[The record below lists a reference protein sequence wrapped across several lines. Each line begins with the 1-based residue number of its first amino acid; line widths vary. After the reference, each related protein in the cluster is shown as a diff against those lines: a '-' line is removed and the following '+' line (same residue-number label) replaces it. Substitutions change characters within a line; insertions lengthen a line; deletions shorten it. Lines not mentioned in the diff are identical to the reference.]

1 MTDARPTVSDLNARL
16 NTLSLKVEASDKSFD
31 PQEHKDK
38 TRSKMAFTF
47 TVGYFALLA
56 ITLIGVPAYNM
67 VVLQITGASDLALQ
81 LQDILLA
88 ISGIASGPIGFVVGY
103 YFKGSEQNGN
113 SF

>member
-1 MTDARPTVSDLNARL
+1 MTDARPTVSDLHAKL
-16 NTLSLKVEASDKSFD
+16 NKLSQKVEASDKSFD

-38 TRSKMAFTF
+38 TRSKIAFAF
-47 TVGYFALLA
+47 TVGYFSLLA
-56 ITLIGVPAYNM
+56 TTLIGVPVYNM
-67 VVLQITGASDLALQ
+67 IVLKIAGTSEVTLQ

-88 ISGIASGPIGFVVGY
+88 ISGITSGPIGFVVGY

>member
-16 NTLSLKVEASDKSFD
+16 NKLSQKVEASDKSFD

-38 TRSKMAFTF
+38 TRSKIAFAF

-56 ITLIGVPAYNM
+56 TTLVGVPIYNM
-67 VVLQITGASDLALQ
+67 VVLKITGVADVALE

-88 ISGIASGPIGFVVGY
+88 ISGITSGPIGFVVGY